1 MTLIE
6 SCVLLVLAF
15 AVIGV
20 LTGVWCEARRER
32 REDEL

>member
-1 MTLIE
+1 MPLFAYA
-6 SCVLLVLAF
+6 VLLLLAF

-32 REDEL
+32 RGDEL